1 MASHIGRRKFIAGLG
16 GAGLAW
22 PRATRAQTEATGKP
36 VRLVV
41 GFGAAGTTD
50 IAARELAGKLSEILG
65 AQVYVEN
72 RTGAGGTLATE
83 EVALAAPDGA
93 TLLMTPLANAANET
107 LFKNFRYSY
116 DQYFTAV
123 APVADTSNVIA
134 VHPALPVQSIAELI
148 ALAKSRPP
156 GEILAGSPGVGTASH
171 LANELFNQMAGI
183 KLTSVQYRGGGD
195 VMKDLVSGQIKLDIA
210 PIPTVLPFIQ
220 TGLVRAL
227 ATTGL
232 KRDPLLPDVPTVAK
246 SGLPGFDVRLW
257 LGILSP
263 KATPRPMVDRIAGAT
278 AQALAMPDLKAAYAA
293 QGLNPL
299 PGGPDEF
306 AAFYRGEVEKWRK
319 VIAATGMSLE

>member
-1 MASHIGRRKFIAGLG
+1 MAPNIGRREFAASLG
-16 GAGLAW
+16 AAALAW
-22 PRATRAQTEATGKP
+22 PHAGRAQTETTGKP
-36 VRLVV
+36 IRLVV

-50 IAARELAGKLSEILG
+50 IAARVLAGKLSELLG
-65 AQVYVEN
+65 EQVYVDN
-72 RTGAGGTLATE
+72 RTGAGGTIATE
-83 EVALAAPDGA
+83 QVALSAPDGA

-134 VHPALPVQSIAELI
+134 VHPALPVHSIAELI

-210 PIPTVLPFIQ
+210 PIPTVLPFINS
-220 TGLVRAL
+220 GSVRAI

-232 KRDPLLPDVPTVAK
+232 KRDPLLPDVPTVAE

-257 LGILSP
+257 LGILAP
-263 KATPRPMVDRIAGAT
+263 KATPHPIVDRIAGAT
-278 AQALAMPDLKAAYAA
+278 SLALATADLKAAYAA

-299 PGGPDEF
+299 RGTPDEF
-306 AAFYRGEVEKWRK
+306 AAFYRSEVEKWRK
-319 VIAATGMSLE
+319 VIVATGMSLE

>member
-1 MASHIGRRKFIAGLG
+1 MASYIGRRELIAGLG
-16 GAGLAW
+16 AAALAW
-22 PRATRAQTEATGKP
+22 PLAARAQMPSQGQNI
-36 VRLVV
+36 RLVV

-50 IAARELAGKLSEILG
+50 IAARVLAGKLSEILG

-107 LFKNFRYSY
+107 LFRDFRYSY

-134 VHPALPVQSIAELI
+134 VHPALPAHSIAELI
-148 ALAKSRPP
+148 ALAKTRPP

-195 VMKDLVSGQIKLDIA
+195 VMKDLVSGQIKLDIV

-220 TGLVRAL
+220 SGSVRAV
-227 ATTGL
+227 ATTGS
-232 KRDPLLPDVPTVAK
+232 KRDPLLPDVPTVAE

-257 LGILSP
+257 LGILAP
-263 KATPRPMVDRIAGAT
+263 KATPRPIVDRIAGAT
-278 AQALAMPDLKAAYAA
+278 AQALATADLQAAYAA

-319 VIAATGMSLE
+319 VIVATGMSLQ